1 MRSRPVLLLAA
12 LVAALTL
19 AIAGCGGDDDE
30 TTTGASGASGA
41 TGAGGAPLSKSE
53 FIAQADAACKSG
65 NEALDKSGQKLFSDG
80 SPSTEEITQYV
91 DQSFVPT
98 IEGEL
103 DAIRSL
109 TPPEGDEETIDDILQ
124 AAQTSVENVKDDP
137 SLLESGNPFKEADDL
152 ANQYGLKVCGQ
163 G

>member
-1 MRSRPVLLLAA
+1 MEA
-12 LVAALTL
+12 LSAL
-19 AIAGCGGDDDE
+19 
-30 TTTGASGASGA
+30 
-41 TGAGGAPLSKSE
+41 
-53 FIAQADAACKSG
+53 IAQADAACKSG
-65 NEALDKSGQKLFSDG
+65 NEALDKAGQKLFSDG

-91 DQSFVPT
+91 DESFVPT

-152 ANQYGLKVCGQ
+152 ANEYGLKVCGQ